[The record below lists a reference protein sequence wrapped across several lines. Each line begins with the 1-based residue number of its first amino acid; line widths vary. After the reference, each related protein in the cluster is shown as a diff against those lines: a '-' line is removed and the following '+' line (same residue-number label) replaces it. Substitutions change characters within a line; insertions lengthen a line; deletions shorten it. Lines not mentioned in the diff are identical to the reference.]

1 MLYLFD
7 TDHLT
12 LYQYTN
18 PNLGERLRNLDYRV
32 HQLVTTAINYQEQ
45 ISGRFE
51 QVRRAKKSAE
61 IVSAYQ
67 LLQETIKFF
76 EAWDIVP
83 YVDQAEN
90 HFKAARKMGIRIG
103 TMDLRIA
110 SIALS
115 LDATVVTRNRKDF
128 QQVPQLKFEDWSI
141 G

>member
-18 PNLGERLRNLDYRV
+18 PNLGERLWNLDYRV
-32 HQLVTTAINYQEQ
+32 HQLATTAINYQEQ

-67 LLQETIKFF
+67 LLKDTIEFF
-76 EAWDIVP
+76 EAWEILP
-83 YVDQAEN
+83 YNDRAEA
-90 HFKAARKMGIRIG
+90 HFKAARKAGIRIG

-128 QQVPQLKFEDWSI
+128 QQVPDLKFEDWSV
-141 G
+141 

>member
-1 MLYLFD
+1 MPKR
-7 TDHLT
+7 
-12 LYQYTN
+12 Q
-18 PNLGERLRNLDYRV
+18 PP
-32 HQLVTTAINYQEQ
+32 I
-45 ISGRFE
+45 E

-61 IVSAYQ
+61 IVSVYQ

-83 YVDQAEN
+83 YADQAEN

-110 SIALS
+110 AIVLS

-128 QQVPQLKFEDWSI
+128 QQVPNLKFEDWSV
-141 G
+141 